1 MLINTTNGSLYFTI
15 FYSLAFFVTF
25 LMLLREGYLRKIP
38 LLSWVL
44 LLIFSRIFFII
55 GTKIFTFDSGDWLQM
70 LQQTTLFPTS
80 DKILPGGIF
89 LGIIALVT
97 GKFILRIKENI
108 LDAFAVIVPIGF
120 GIQKIGCSLNGCCFG
135 KPTTLPWGI
144 QYGVNSAAHYQQ
156 LNSGLISTNELLT
169 LDIHPVQ
176 LYEITGALLVAFIV
190 FKSRKLW
197 KANGSLFIFSLL
209 CFGFF
214 RFLTEFFRD
223 ISAHTTGGTMIG
235 IFNQIQWIMFL
246 VIVIFSFVLLYREK
260 KIGLQYRAVS
270 QSETIGIPIYLFV
283 FAFEALLIWALR
295 NWLSQSELISIFM
308 TFFISGMIIFAFI
321 LNQII
326 SSKVKMIYA
335 GLLILPLLLTSQT
348 VPQTQRDSTLVIR
361 TKKIS
366 SGLTSGNFENSF
378 SRLSGTTSE
387 GCNTYE
393 QHKIKQKYTLGG
405 VGYSIR
411 DELPEKKYAV
421 NYGMNIYLG
430 QTSEIPDITGIETK
444 TILFGLNPFVKF
456 ETNWLGIGGGIHGG
470 NFAFN
475 KEIIKDYGD
484 ATKAIIKTTLYPQA
498 YLRIGPQRILYAEY
512 HLADQFPAPFPY
524 LNQQIGIG
532 TGLGTNYANFRVGA
546 ILLPASG
553 AYWSAYFPVS
563 KSISLEPLIVISQGK
578 VEHFSFGLHYML
590 SSKSFYRK
598 NRQN

>member
-120 GIQKIGCSLNGCCFG
+120 GIQKIGCLLNGCCFG